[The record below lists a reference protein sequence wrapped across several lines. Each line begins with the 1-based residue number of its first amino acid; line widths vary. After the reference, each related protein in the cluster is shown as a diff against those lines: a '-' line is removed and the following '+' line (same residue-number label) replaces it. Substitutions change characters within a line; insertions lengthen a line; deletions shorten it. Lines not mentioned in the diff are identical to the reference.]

1 MKKKTLWLVQTAM
14 MLALLIVMQTLT
26 KPAGQLVTGTL
37 VNTVLGISAMY
48 LGVGSGI
55 TVALVSPVVAFLL
68 GIAPQMLTVPAI
80 MAGNLVLVLILGLW
94 QRNSGNILVD
104 ILCCVCAAAA
114 KFAVLYTLVVW
125 GICHILADGLMEAG
139 LLKAPM
145 LKVLPATFTWP
156 QLITALLGSAIAL
169 CITRL
174 LQEALRPRS

>member
-14 MLALLIVMQTLT
+14 MLALLIVLQTLS

-55 TVALVSPVVAFLL
+55 TVALISPIVAFLL
-68 GIAPQMLTVPAI
+68 GIAPQILTVPAI

-94 QRNSGNILVD
+94 QKNANNIL
-104 ILCCVCAAAA
+104 LGALRCVCAAVA

-125 GICHILADGLMEAG
+125 GICHILADSLLEAG

-145 LKVLPATFTWP
+145 LKALPATFTWP
-156 QLITALLGSAIAL
+156 QLITAFLGSALAL

-174 LQEALRPRS
+174 LQKALRPRP